1 MKFYESLKDN
11 RLVEAHIIDFLDDHL
26 TGPKS
31 DSSSS
36 LALSS
41 DIDSEVADIKRRNK
55 EARQTDSLQV
65 GKECSEVEAEDTFY
79 EQEEVAVAKQAEHQ
93 I

>member
-11 RLVEAHIIDFLDDHL
+11 QLLEAHIVDFLDDHH

-41 DIDSEVADIKRRNK
+41 DIDSELADIKRMNK
-55 EARQTDSLQV
+55 EARQTDSFQV
-65 GKECSEVEAEDTFY
+65 GKEGSEVEVEDTFY
-79 EQEEVAVAKQAEHQ
+79 EREEVAVAKQAEH
-93 I
+93 